1 MILFAKLGVGIIGAA
16 LVGGAALS
24 SEGFI
29 HVKVHE
35 RHPGGTNI
43 NLIVP
48 AALVPTTLKFIPNNH
63 LADASEN
70 VRPYLPIIDA
80 AVPALNDC
88 PDGVLV
94 EVVDPGEHVLITKS
108 GGSVIVDVNDSGET
122 VHVSVPLRAAQSAIH
137 EIAEANSPN

>member
-1 MILFAKLGVGIIGAA
+1 MILFAKLGVGVIGAA

-108 GGSVIVDVNDSGET
+108 GGSIIVDVNDSGET
-122 VHVSVPLRAAQSAIH
+122 VHVSVPLRAAQIAIH
-137 EIAEANSPN
+137 EIAEANPPN